1 MKHSLTDKIESLEA
15 EVKDLNIIISVLD
28 CYVCDE
34 DKKTIRKEIDN
45 IRNEVKKWVN
55 PKQ

>member
-45 IRNEVKKWVN
+45 IRNEVKK
-55 PKQ
+55 